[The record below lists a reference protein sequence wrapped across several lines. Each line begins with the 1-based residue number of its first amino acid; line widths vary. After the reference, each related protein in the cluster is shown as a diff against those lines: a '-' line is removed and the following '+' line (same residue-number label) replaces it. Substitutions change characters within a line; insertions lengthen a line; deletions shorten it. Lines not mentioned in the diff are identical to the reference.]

1 MLWRAWSAIVA
12 LFVMC
17 MPAAAAWPEK
27 PVRLI
32 VPYPAGGAADLP
44 ARNITEGLQ
53 KRFGQPFVIENR
65 AGAAGQIGAEFAI
78 RSAPDGYTFYCGPNA
93 PYVLLPLLR
102 PTNYKTSDLVPVA
115 PFGELVYGIGVL
127 STMPVNN
134 LTELQAHAKANPGK
148 LSYSSPG
155 AGSATHLRGEAF
167 NMQAGV
173 QITHI
178 PYRSGAEALPD
189 LLEGRLDMMQD
200 NIFFPQVRLG
210 KVKMI
215 GVISSRRHPE
225 FPDVP
230 TFAEQGFPI
239 DLPVW
244 GGFLA
249 PVGTPQAIIDALAK
263 GVNEMNQERETMEKQ
278 LKIGWVPFVAT
289 PAELGRQV
297 EAQAATYR
305 RWVERTGFKLEK

>member
-1 MLWRAWSAIVA
+1 MLSRLLAAIGLLVCGVSA
-12 LFVMC
+12 
-17 MPAAAAWPEK
+17 AAAAWPEK

-44 ARNITEGLQ
+44 ARIMAEGLQ
-53 KRFGQPFVIENR
+53 RKFGKPFVVENR
-65 AGAAGQIGAEFAI
+65 AGAAGQVGTELVV
-78 RSAPDGYTFYCGPNA
+78 RSPPDGYTIYCGPNA

-102 PTNYKTSDLVPVA
+102 QTSYKTSDLVPVA

-127 STMPVNN
+127 KTMAANN
-134 LTELQAHAKANPGK
+134 LKELVDLAKANPGK

-155 AGSATHLRGEAF
+155 VGSATHLRSEVL
-167 NMQAGV
+167 NLLAGV

-178 PYRSGAEALPD
+178 PYRTGAEAIPD
-189 LLEGRLDMMQD
+189 LLAGRLDMMQD

-210 KVKMI
+210 NVKML

-239 DLPVW
+239 DLRVW

-249 PVGTPQAIIDALAK
+249 PTGTPQPILDELARV
-263 GVNEMNQERETMEKQ
+263 VNELNVEPETIERM
-278 LKIGWVPFVAT
+278 LKIGWVSYTAS
-289 PAELGRQV
+289 PAELVRQLAV
-297 EAQAATYR
+297 ESETYKS
-305 RWVERTGFKLEK
+305 WVQKTQLKLE